1 MYSSVIFG
9 MLFGHRTKKLELVV
23 KLLSLLLLPVPLFLW
38 PVLVAVG
45 SFLVGVGYGFGTPLV
60 ATFEAVGENRESKSY
75 HVFAVRFEASL
86 IFFQTNRC
94 I

>member
-1 MYSSVIFG
+1 

-23 KLLSLLLLPVPLFLW
+23 KLLSLLLLPVPLLLW

-75 HVFAVRFEASL
+75 HAFAVRFKASL